1 MTGGGKGQ
9 GKTATRLGEDH
20 GLAKEKISVQV
31 EKSFGDYQCLR
42 DIQFEV
48 RENEFL
54 CLVGPSGCGKTVLLE
69 IIAGLQAPTK
79 GKVTIDGEPI
89 DPARHNISLVFQEP
103 SCLPWRTLWDDVKFG
118 LEIRG
123 MDEKEAHER
132 VGKILEIVGLKG
144 YEKYYPSQISGGMK
158 QRVAIARAFVTHPD
172 LLLMDEPFGHL
183 DAQTRY
189 YMQIEVLRIWE
200 QMKRTVIF
208 VTNNVEEAIFLGERV
223 LAFSPTPA
231 EIRAEIPV
239 TLPRPRDVTDHH
251 FLSLRKEITSFYEV
265 SI

>member
-1 MTGGGKGQ
+1 MMSGGKAK
-9 GKTATRLGEDH
+9 GKTAARLGEDCC
-20 GLAKEKISVQV
+20 LPKEKISVQV
-31 EKSFGDYQCLR
+31 EKSFGDFQCLGN
-42 DIQFEV
+42 IQFDV

-54 CLVGPSGCGKTVLLE
+54 CIVGPSGCGKTVLLE
-69 IIAGLQAPTK
+69 IIAGLMSPTK

-103 SCLPWRTLWDDVKFG
+103 SCLPWRTLQDDVKFG
-118 LEIRG
+118 LEIKG
-123 MDEKEAHER
+123 MDEKETHER
-132 VGKILEIVGLKG
+132 IGKILEIVGLKG

-189 YMQIEVLRIWE
+189 FMQIEVLRIWE

-208 VTNNVEEAIFLGERV
+208 VTNNVEEAVFLGERV
-223 LAFSPTPA
+223 LAFSPTPS
-231 EIRAEIPV
+231 EIRAEIPIN
-239 TLPRPRDVTDHH
+239 LPRPRSVTEQN
-251 FLSLRKEITSFYEV
+251 FLSLRKEITDYYEV

>member
-1 MTGGGKGQ
+1 MMDGGKAQ
-9 GKTATRLGEDH
+9 DKTATRLGEDR
-20 GLAKEKISVQV
+20 GLAKEKISVRV
-31 EKSFGDYQCLR
+31 EKSFGTCQCLR
-42 DIQFEV
+42 DIQFTV

-54 CLVGPSGCGKTVLLE
+54 CLVGPSGCGKTVLLQ
-69 IIAGLQAPTK
+69 IIAGLMTPCK

-103 SCLPWRTLWDDVKFG
+103 SCLPWRTLWDDILFG
-118 LEIRG
+118 LEIKG
-123 MDEKEAHER
+123 VDKKETRER
-132 VGKILEIVGLKG
+132 VEKILEIVGLKG
-144 YEKYYPSQISGGMK
+144 YENYYPSQISGGMK

-200 QMKRTVIF
+200 KMKRTVIF
-208 VTNNVEEAIFLGERV
+208 VTNNVEEALFLGERV
-223 LAFSPTPA
+223 LAFSPTPM
-231 EIRAEIPV
+231 EIRAEVLV
-239 TLPRPRDVTDHH
+239 TLPRPRDVTEPN
-251 FLSLRKEITSFYEV
+251 FLALRKEITSFYEV

>member
-1 MTGGGKGQ
+1 MTGGGKAK
-9 GKTATRLGEDH
+9 GKTATRLGEDRC
-20 GLAKEKISVQV
+20 LPKEKISVQV
-31 EKSFGDYQCLR
+31 EKSFGDFQCLGN
-42 DIQFEV
+42 IQFDV

-69 IIAGLQAPTK
+69 IIAGLMSPTK

-103 SCLPWRTLWDDVKFG
+103 SCLPWRTLWDDIKFG
-118 LEIRG
+118 LEIKG
-123 MDEKEAHER
+123 IDEKETHER
-132 VGKILEIVGLKG
+132 VEKILEIVGLKG

-189 YMQIEVLRIWE
+189 FMQIEVLRIWE

-208 VTNNVEEAIFLGERV
+208 VTNNVEEALFLGERV
-223 LAFSPTPA
+223 LAFSPPPS
-231 EIRAEIPV
+231 EIRAEVPIN
-239 TLPRPRDVTDHH
+239 LPRPRSVTEQN
-251 FLSLRKEITSFYEV
+251 FLSLRKEITDYYEV

>member
-1 MTGGGKGQ
+1 MTAGGQ
-9 GKTATRLGEDH
+9 VRGKTAAGPGEDR
-20 GLAKEKISVQV
+20 GLAKEKINVQV
-31 EKSFGDYQCLR
+31 EKSFGDFQCLR
-42 DIQFEV
+42 NIQFNV

-54 CLVGPSGCGKTVLLE
+54 CIVGPSGCGKTVLME
-69 IIAGLQAPTK
+69 IIAGLTAPTQ

-103 SCLPWRTLWDDVKFG
+103 SCLPWRTVWDDVKFG
-118 LEIRG
+118 LEIKG
-123 MDEKEAHER
+123 VDEKEANER
-132 VGKILEIVGLKG
+132 IGRILEIVGLKG
-144 YEKYYPSQISGGMK
+144 YEDYYPNKISGGMK

-189 YMQIEVLRIWE
+189 FMQIEVLRIWE

-208 VTNNVEEAIFLGERV
+208 VTNNVEEAVFLGERV
-223 LAFSPTPA
+223 LAFSPPPA
-231 EIRAEIPV
+231 EIRAEVPIN
-239 TLPRPRDVTDHH
+239 LPRPRDVTEQN
-251 FLSLRKEITSFYEV
+251 FLSLRKKITNFYEV